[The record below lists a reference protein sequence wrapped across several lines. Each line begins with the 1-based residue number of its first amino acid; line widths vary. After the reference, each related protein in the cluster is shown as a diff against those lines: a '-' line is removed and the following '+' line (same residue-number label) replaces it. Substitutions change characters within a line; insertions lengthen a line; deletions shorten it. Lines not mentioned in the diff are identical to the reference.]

1 MTRVGRLEIELVA
14 GTSSFIKSM
23 KDAEATVKVFGLR
36 LRTGLGVEMRSLQGV
51 ITGTVK
57 GVLNLKT
64 ALAGAA
70 VAFGAF
76 KLAGSLTATA
86 EAVDKIGK
94 AAQRLGVSVEHM
106 SALRYAA
113 GKAGIDFELFANM
126 AGKAARSVAEIVA
139 KGQNEVRLGR
149 LTIGLTNAAGQVR
162 NIADLLPDLARG
174 IESAGSAAEQLRLA
188 QKFFGKSGGDQFIT
202 LLKESGTYIRG
213 MARETQRAGQVGA
226 IYTQDQ
232 FVKLRAYVDAV
243 YDVRKAWEGVK
254 VKLMTEIAPALTRF
268 MNDLAVRIA
277 AIPRTIRAVQNA
289 FSLAAGDG
297 EDARLAGATL
307 QKVLQTS
314 TTLLINTAKSAG
326 NIFVTTV
333 VEGIKTVGTTLALE
347 FADAL
352 GERYPFFRHMM
363 RDIYGDP
370 TTGSEF
376 RILELDK
383 TKAAILE
390 AQKVLDTWD
399 EVFGPE
405 SRQYDPASTR
415 AEKTNWQRKLDDL
428 VQGVLH
434 QKGSVEQ
441 ALAVIEKIKAT
452 EATLHELDAGLVQQ
466 QVAQSAY
473 ERAGKVAAVYREA
486 GEQIIRD
493 LAKVDE
499 AIAAINTGYGPPPPP
514 EATEPQRRF
523 PSLYKSLDTVVE
535 YAKQTGRRI
544 GKGLADWAE
553 KGWPE
558 LQKRAFEYQNLLEG
572 LEMRRLKATGED
584 RAAERMQLA
593 QSLRDAQRNAADQF
607 GRNAGPVLE
616 ALARTYA
623 AELDQINIK
632 PIDELAEKAANLRS
646 KVKGPEIQ
654 GFVDQLAALRALK
667 LSDAINDKDFDEKMR
682 GLVEQMKILE
692 EKTENFGTK
701 LRDTIAGFAADAGN
715 AFADLVVDGK
725 ASFDQLLKSWSKTLI
740 SMATQYLIFAPL
752 FSALGQSVGAMF
764 GAPQES
770 PRPDP
775 HFVGPMPQRASGG
788 PVSGGSRYLVGEEG
802 PEIVQ
807 MGSSGY
813 VYPHGVMPGGGGG
826 GVVVNVFNEAGGKAE
841 TRERRGPDGQRIID
855 VMIRST
861 VRNMFGDGSL
871 DNAMQQNYRLTRR
884 GTPR

>member
-174 IESAGSAAEQLRLA
+174 IESAGSEAEQLRLA

-213 MARETQRAGQVGA
+213 MARETQRAGQVGS
-226 IYTQDQ
+226 IYTLDQ

-254 VKLMTEIAPALTRF
+254 VKLMTEIAPAITGFLDSLTVR
-268 MNDLAVRIA
+268 LASLPALVRA
-277 AIPRTIRAVQNA
+277 SIRAFDLIGSGSPEQKRAAAEMLANLRNA
-289 FSLAAGDG
+289 TVSLLKTTAIETGRLLGTALVESLRYGLRALAPEISDLFRDALGPILSTIPGVKIDLSTRGKLAELRTQLAAVTDPASA
-297 EDARLAGATL
+297 ARLASAVKELATL
-307 QKVLQTS
+307 NAAGPMAGVGMGMGGFMDPRGRLQDE
-314 TTLLINTAKSAG
+314 INRLSRDAERLRNSIAVQEAMVKQEDVERMKALGQATADYAASLADAG
-326 NIFVTTV
+326 AA
-333 VEGIKTVGTTLALE
+333 LASRLVPAVDAMDHATRAI
-347 FADAL
+347 ADAL
-352 GERYPFFRHMM
+352 RE
-363 RDIYGDP
+363 
-370 TTGSEF
+370 
-376 RILELDK
+376 
-383 TKAAILE
+383 
-390 AQKVLDTWD
+390 
-399 EVFGPE
+399 PE
-405 SRQYDPASTR
+405 SGGQ
-415 AEKTNWQRKLDDL
+415 AET
-428 VQGVLH
+428 
-434 QKGSVEQ
+434 
-441 ALAVIEKIKAT
+441 
-452 EATLHELDAGLVQQ
+452 
-466 QVAQSAY
+466 
-473 ERAGKVAAVYREA
+473 
-486 GEQIIRD
+486 
-493 LAKVDE
+493 
-499 AIAAINTGYGPPPPP
+499 
-514 EATEPQRRF
+514 PQRRF
-523 PSLYKSLDTVVE
+523 PSLYKSLDSVVE

-740 SMATQYLIFAPL
+740 SMATQYLIFQPL
-752 FSALGQSVGAMF
+752 FSALGQSVGSMF
-764 GAPQES
+764 GAPQAS
-770 PRPDP
+770 PSAYPP
-775 HFVGPMPQRASGG
+775 EFIGPIPQRASGG

-807 MGSSGY
+807 FGGSGY
-813 VYPHGVMPGGGGG
+813 VYPHGVMPAGGGR
-826 GVVVNVFNEAGGKAE
+826 GVEVNVYNETGGTAE

-855 VMIRST
+855 VMIRRT
-861 VRNMFGDGSL
+861 VRSMFGDGSL
-871 DNAMQQNYRLTRR
+871 DRDMGQNYGLTRR